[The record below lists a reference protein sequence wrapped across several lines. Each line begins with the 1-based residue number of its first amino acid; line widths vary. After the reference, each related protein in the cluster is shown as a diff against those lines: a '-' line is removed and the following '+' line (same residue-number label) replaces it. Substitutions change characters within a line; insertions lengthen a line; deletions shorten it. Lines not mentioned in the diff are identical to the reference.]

1 MSASRRTGRPST
13 AAQKPIK
20 NEGQRL
26 LLEVHRRLSFTEI
39 ARSIGVGRSSPSFWA
54 SGDRVPTPSA
64 RHKIERLY
72 GIPFAAWDRAAGD
85 TPDALY
91 ARRAAAKDLEGLA
104 RELREDPGH
113 AWIRERGRIECARC
127 GMRAHWPGAND
138 PCAARALGAKRDEDV
153 LRAIRTRGVPREL
166 AERTRKVSALVEG
179 GWL

>member
-1 MSASRRTGRPST
+1 MSAARRTGRPST
-13 AAQKPIK
+13 VAQKPIK

-26 LLEVHRRLSFTEI
+26 LLEVHRHLSFTEI
-39 ARSIGVGRSSPSFWA
+39 ARSIGVGLSSTSYWA

-64 RHKIERLY
+64 RRKIERLC

-104 RELREDPGH
+104 RELRDDPGH

-127 GMRAHWPGAND
+127 GMRAHWQGAND

-153 LRAIRTRGVPREL
+153 LRALRTRGVPSHVAARQ
-166 AERTRKVSALVEG
+166 AKVVHLG
-179 GWL
+179 GDGEV